1 MWNGAHTAAAAIT
14 LRTYTTHNSS
24 SSNSLQRTNIVRVN
38 TAVGCVCRG
47 CATALSSPQLHSHT
61 TPATNKSTANLN
73 SFSRPRN
80 SFTTTPSLGPQRSFT
95 ILQTSRGYVNWC
107 VPRLPKFTFHKQ
119 FLSWNLVRVVPNNT
133 SLCALHPLIST
144 LLLPTRLYSRLL
156 QNVAKRKPGRR
167 IRVNSLLL
175 IDENGSNL
183 GVMDRETA
191 LQLADSKGLQII
203 QVRKETPESE
213 AVFRLASRKQLW
225 DDEKRKKQAQK
236 KDPRNV
242 TKEITVSVKIA
253 EHDLAVKVN
262 HMREFLEKKH
272 SVKLWVKTKVRRAEY
287 LAAEGRKQL
296 RMLEEVAENLEAVA
310 VREVHGPK
318 FSGWHAHLL

>member
-1 MWNGAHTAAAAIT
+1 MCRSTIPVLPAGNYQYMWNSAHTAEAAIT
-14 LRTYTTHNSS
+14 LRTSTTHNSS
-24 SSNSLQRTNIVRVN
+24 SSNSLQCANIVRVN

-47 CATALSSPQLHSHT
+47 CATALSSPQLHSHRT
-61 TPATNKSTANLN
+61 LATYKSTVNLT
-73 SFSRPRN
+73 SFSSPRN
-80 SFTTTPSLGPQRSFT
+80 SFTTTPSLGLQRSIT
-95 ILQTSRGYVNWC
+95 NLQTSRGYVNWY
-107 VPRLPKFTFHKQ
+107 VPGLPKFTFHKQ
-119 FLSWNLVRVVPNNT
+119 FWSWNLVRVVPNNT
-133 SLCALHPLIST
+133 SLCVLHPFIST

-253 EHDLAVKVN
+253 EHDLAVKVS
-262 HMREFLEKKH
+262 HMRKFLEKKH
-272 SVKLWVKTKVRRAEY
+272 SVKLWVKIKVQRAEH
-287 LAAEGRKQL
+287 LAAERKKQL
-296 RMLEEVAENLEAVA
+296 RMLEKVAKRVW
-310 VREVHGPK
+310 RM
-318 FSGWHAHLL
+318 